1 MCPNKHGNYVT
12 TSISSLFRVAILREY
27 SFCINTIKK
36 VKNQNNWSSNFQ
48 NVVYHFCTCN
58 IEKFNILLDYKN
70 ILKENL
76 TKRSQTNPFPDRLF
90 KISGK
95 VSMKVLSRN
104 WLKFDFFPDFTW
116 FKHAIELYVV
126 IRKIEIYLGSRIEI
140 YLGSRIEIY
149 HGSRIEIYLGSR
161 IEIYLGSRIELYL
174 GSRIEIYP
182 GSRKEIYLGS
192 RIEIYPGS
200 RIDIYLGSRI
210 EIYLGSRIE
219 IYPGSWIDI
228 SRFKER
234 DISWFKDRDISRF
247 KDRDISRFKDRDISR
262 FKDRYI

>member
-1 MCPNKHGNYVT
+1 
-12 TSISSLFRVAILREY
+12 VAILREY

-104 WLKFDFFPDFTW
+104 
-116 FKHAIELYVV
+116 
-126 IRKIEIYLGSRIEI
+126 
-140 YLGSRIEIY
+140 
-149 HGSRIEIYLGSR
+149 
-161 IEIYLGSRIELYL
+161 
-174 GSRIEIYP
+174 
-182 GSRKEIYLGS
+182 
-192 RIEIYPGS
+192 
-200 RIDIYLGSRI
+200 
-210 EIYLGSRIE
+210 
-219 IYPGSWIDI
+219 
-228 SRFKER
+228 
-234 DISWFKDRDISRF
+234 
-247 KDRDISRFKDRDISR
+247 
-262 FKDRYI
+262 